1 MDHPPPTSQMEMLH
15 KARRLLR
22 SLNRECERE
31 HTSAVS
37 LPPMG
42 LDTGLE
48 AASLGAHGGDPAVL
62 TTRQ

>member
-1 MDHPPPTSQMEMLH
+1 MEMLH

-22 SLNRECERE
+22 SLNRACERE